1 MSIEVKLPEL
11 GENISSGDLLK
22 VLVKVGEKINK
33 DQALLELETDKA
45 AIEVPSPT
53 SGVVRQIHVKEGQK
67 LKVGQVI
74 VSLDENGAKPPEPQR
89 APETFAEGIGQG
101 GRPPIQ
107 QPLGKGIEA
116 RTATATAPAP
126 ANGQSGKPAPA
137 PAGRTR
143 TTEVKLPELGE
154 NVTGGDLLKV
164 LVKAGDAISKDQALL
179 EIETD
184 KAAIEVPSPIAGV
197 VKQVHVQP
205 GQKIKVGQLIFTVEE
220 SGGAAAPAQPQAAAP
235 AAAPSTSAAAAQ
247 PAPHQQQVA
256 PAAAPLPSIPPASTE
271 APFIPSTTGR
281 SLADV
286 PASPSVRRLARE
298 IGVDITEVHGSGPD
312 GRITMDDVK
321 AHSRRRHM
329 EQRNA
334 PAGLIAP
341 APLPDFSKWGP
352 VEHKAMTGI
361 RRKTAENMQRAWT
374 IPHVTN
380 NDKADITELEQLRKQ
395 YSESVAQAGGKL
407 TMTAISLKIVASA
420 LKKFP
425 QFASSIDLAKEEIVY
440 KQYIHVG
447 VAVDT
452 ERGLLVPVIRNV
464 DQKNIVELAVELAQ
478 VGAKARDRK
487 LKAEDMEGGVFTI
500 TNLGGIG
507 GTSFTPII
515 NSPEVAI
522 LGMMR
527 ASWEPVYS
535 VGKFEPRLMLPLS
548 LSYDHR
554 MIDGADAARFLRW
567 LCEAFEQPFLLSLQ
581 G

>member
-74 VSLDENGAKPPEPQR
+74 ISLDENGAKPPEPQR
-89 APETFAEGIGQG
+89 APETFAAGIGQG
-101 GRPPIQ
+101 GRPPIE
-107 QPLGKGIEA
+107 QPLGKGIET
-116 RTATATAPAP
+116 RTATTTAPAP
-126 ANGQSGKPAPA
+126 GNGQQAKPAA
-137 PAGRTR
+137 ATTSGTR

-164 LVKAGDAISKDQALL
+164 LVKAGDQINKEQALL

-184 KAAIEVPSPIAGV
+184 KAAIEVPSPIAGL

-220 SGGAAAPAQPQAAAP
+220 SGVAAPAQPQASAP
-235 AAAPSTSAAAAQ
+235 APVAQPTSTPQ
-247 PAPHQQQVA
+247 PAP
-256 PAAAPLPSIPPASTE
+256 AAPLPSIPAGSTE

-281 SLADV
+281 SLAEV

-298 IGVDITEVHGSGPD
+298 IGVDITEVHGSGD
-312 GRITMDDVK
+312 NGRITMDDVK

-329 EQRNA
+329 ESRTA

-341 APLPDFSKWGP
+341 APLPDFSKWGA
-352 VEHKAMTGI
+352 VEHKPMTGI
-361 RRKTAENMQRAWT
+361 RRKTAEHMQHAWM

-395 YSESVAQAGGKL
+395 YSESVAKAGGKL
-407 TMTAISLKIVASA
+407 TMTAIALKIVGSA

-452 ERGLLVPVIRNV
+452 ERGLLVPVIRDV
-464 DQKNIVELAVELAQ
+464 DQKNIVELAVELSQ
-478 VGAKARDRK
+478 IGAKTRDRK
-487 LKAEDMEGGVFTI
+487 LKPEDMEGGVFTI